1 MEFLDFIV
9 VGLFVCF
16 VAFLIIGFNRQMI
29 EKNKQREERYKK
41 LKDKKNEIAKNKAQ
55 DF

>member
-16 VAFLIIGFNRQMI
+16 VAFFVIGFNRQII
-29 EKNKQREERYKK
+29 EKNKQREEKYR
-41 LKDKKNEIAKNKAQ
+41 KKNDKI
-55 DF
+55 

>member
-29 EKNKQREERYKK
+29 EKNKQREEKYR
-41 LKDKKNEIAKNKAQ
+41 KKNDKI
-55 DF
+55 